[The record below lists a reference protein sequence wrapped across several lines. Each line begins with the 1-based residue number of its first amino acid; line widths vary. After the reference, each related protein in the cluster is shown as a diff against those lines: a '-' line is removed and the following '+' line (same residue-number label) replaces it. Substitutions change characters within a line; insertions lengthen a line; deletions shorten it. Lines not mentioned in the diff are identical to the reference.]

1 MGNLLRS
8 GGKDFFVQC
17 EIGEIVLPKQAL
29 VLKIRWFWRCTVCRL
44 FRGMSHIN
52 QLPTDVLHCAP
63 ICITGW
69 DLPAIISLKFL
80 GLDS

>member
-29 VLKIRWFWRCTVCRL
+29 VLKIRWFRRCTVCRI
-44 FRGMSHIN
+44 FRGMNRIN

-63 ICITGW
+63 ISITGW
-69 DLPAIISLKFL
+69 ALPAIISLKFL